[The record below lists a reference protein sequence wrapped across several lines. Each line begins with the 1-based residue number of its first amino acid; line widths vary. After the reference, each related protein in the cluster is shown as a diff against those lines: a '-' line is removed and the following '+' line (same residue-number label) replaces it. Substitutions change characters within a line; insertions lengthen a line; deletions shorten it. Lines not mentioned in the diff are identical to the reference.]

1 MAEATY
7 DAMSLLARFKFR
19 MADWNPDGTS
29 KVIVDLDPATA
40 GELFPIARSKRFVFG
55 VLVNTSGATP
65 NDLAEFEVIAATD
78 ADGTGAQVVKAH
90 ALAST
95 PDAIGDYIF
104 IEVNVQQIRES
115 LATATHVGLR
125 AKVTTGT
132 SQCSFMTAEERM
144 EEYNDLT
151 ADYVS

>member
-7 DAMSLLARFKFR
+7 DAQSLLARLKFR
-19 MADWNPDGTS
+19 MADWNPDGAT
-29 KVIVDLDPATA
+29 KVIVDLDPSGT

-55 VLVNTSGATP
+55 VLVNTTGATP
-65 NDLAEFEVIAATD
+65 NDLAEFEVIAGTD
-78 ADGTGAQVVKAH
+78 ADGTGATVVKSH

-95 PDAIGDYIF
+95 PDAIGDYVF
-104 IEVNVQQIRES
+104 LEVDVKQIRES

-125 AKVTTGT
+125 AKVTTLT
-132 SQCSFMTAEERM
+132 SQCSFVIVEERM